1 MESPRTGR
9 VVSADSKDLQKRWL
23 VLAATLGVAADEAM
37 QWWDTIQSAY
47 TEPTRYYHT
56 LDHVRELLRLCDLH
70 AKALTDKAAVELA
83 VYFHDVV
90 YDARRGSPSNEHES
104 AMVFDTFA
112 ARAPRLSAARMR
124 AVHDWI
130 VRTANHRCKE
140 TDALDCRLFMDM
152 DMAVLAR
159 QPFSCSAAHAAQ
171 PRAEYRHHHTLAF
184 NWGRSAFLH
193 AFAKSKEPIY
203 TTPQFAHLEAPAR
216 ANALVEAAALR
227 RVLAMWLLQ
236 ALFLAAACAACV
248 APYDAW
254 RYHSPLLR
262 AAGAAALALR
272 GLWWLLIERTLYP
285 FPYHHLPTSGGGVG
299 VLAASFN
306 PPHNGHLAL
315 LKALAA
321 RHERVH
327 AVVSVN
333 ASKTYA
339 VPADARADLLRE
351 MIAAAGP
358 PLAGRVEVHVVSGYV
373 WRHAAAAGA
382 SCLYRGIRSWAAD
395 GFAEKHLELLNTA
408 GPILL
413 GPLVRP
419 VPTRHLGADPR
430 YIDASSTLVRK
441 GVAARGAAGVE
452 PLVPPG
458 FAEKLVEL
466 YK

>member
-1 MESPRTGR
+1 MCDAAGLRRWVSRTGR

-23 VLAATLGVAADEAM
+23 VLAAPLGVAADEAM

-159 QPFSCSAAHAAQ
+159 QPFSSYAAYAAQ
-171 PRAEYRHHHTLAF
+171 TRAEYRHHHALAF

-203 TTPQFAHLEAPAR
+203 TTPQFAHLEGAGAR
-216 ANALVEAAALR
+216 HALVEAAALR

-236 ALFLAAACAACV
+236 ALFLLAACARASRLTTPGDTTARSSARP
-248 APYDAW
+248 APP
-254 RYHSPLLR
+254 R
-262 AAGAAALALR
+262 LALR
-272 GLWWLLIERTLYP
+272 GLWWLLIERTLSP
-285 FPYHHLPTSGGGVG
+285 VPYHHLPTSGGGVG

-306 PPHNGHLAL
+306 RRTMATS
-315 LKALAA
+315 
-321 RHERVH
+321 R
-327 AVVSVN
+327 
-333 ASKTYA
+333 
-339 VPADARADLLRE
+339 
-351 MIAAAGP
+351 
-358 PLAGRVEVHVVSGYV
+358 
-373 WRHAAAAGA
+373 
-382 SCLYRGIRSWAAD
+382 C
-395 GFAEKHLELLNTA
+395 
-408 GPILL
+408 
-413 GPLVRP
+413 
-419 VPTRHLGADPR
+419 
-430 YIDASSTLVRK
+430 
-441 GVAARGAAGVE
+441 
-452 PLVPPG
+452 
-458 FAEKLVEL
+458 
-466 YK
+466 